1 MWSRALTMIAVI
13 LLTVCALPPA
23 TKRDRAY
30 LEYEI
35 RNLNW
40 AQATVEFTCDGML
53 LGYERGIETGEV
65 VKGRVPLR
73 SCMNPEFHIELLA
86 TNTVYR
92 SEVITAWNRTT
103 TLFIRVENNLGLTS
117 YYVNQ

>member
-1 MWSRALTMIAVI
+1 MWGRALTMIAVI

-23 TKRDRAY
+23 TKDRTY

-35 RNLNW
+35 RNFNW
-40 AQATVEFTCDGML
+40 AQATVEFTCEGML

-65 VKGRVPLR
+65 VRGKVPLR
-73 SCMNPEFHIELLA
+73 NCMNPEFHVELLA
-86 TNTVYR
+86 SNSIYR
-92 SEVITAWNRTT
+92 SEIITAWNRTT